1 MTEREHGRG
10 EGREPLDEE
19 AAWAQIV
26 AGYDRDGRSPSESD
40 PAEDLA
46 GRIGPASPGD
56 RPPASRETG
65 SSEDG
70 PSKAEDGTGGEDGT
84 GARPG
89 HGPDRTSGAD
99 EPGSGSLLEKRRPSG
114 EDEDRP
120 DGDEPGS
127 GDGDGDSKVRTFTVY
142 AAGTGPRDWQPA
154 ESDEDDHFVP
164 PEPPPLPKLD
174 TTARFAWLAVLGG
187 PALLFGAV
195 LFQIPMNWWIT
206 TLGIGGFLG
215 GFGTLIA
222 RMRSEDDEEGF
233 EDPGR
238 GAVV

>member
-26 AGYDRDGRSPSESD
+26 AGYDRDGRSPVESD
-40 PAEDLA
+40 PAEDAGAA
-46 GRIGPASPGD
+46 GRGASGTASPQDRSPDSREPGPA
-56 RPPASRETG
+56 AE
-65 SSEDG
+65 
-70 PSKAEDGTGGEDGT
+70 AEDGADAGARTGED
-84 GARPG
+84 A
-89 HGPDRTSGAD
+89 DRGSGAD
-99 EPGSGSLLEKRRPSG
+99 GAGSGSLLEKRRPSG
-114 EDEDRP
+114 DDEARSEEDGP
-120 DGDEPGS
+120 DAGEQDS
-127 GDGDGDSKVRTFTVY
+127 GDGDPKVRTFTVY

-195 LFQIPMNWWIT
+195 IFQIPMNWWIT

-222 RMRSEDDEEGF
+222 RMRSEDDDEGF